1 MGQQWF
7 FNKTSMATLAAESIG
22 PFKKIGRK

>member
-7 FNKTSMATLAAESIG
+7 FNKSSMATLAAESIA
-22 PFKKIGRK
+22 PLKKNGRK